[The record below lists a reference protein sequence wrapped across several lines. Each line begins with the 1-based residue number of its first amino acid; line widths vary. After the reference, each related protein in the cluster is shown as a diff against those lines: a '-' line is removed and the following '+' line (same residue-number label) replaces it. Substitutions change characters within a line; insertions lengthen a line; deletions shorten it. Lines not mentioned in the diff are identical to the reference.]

1 MKLDQ
6 PVSLWNFRAQREER
20 NESEGSSSIGE
31 EEEKGGRKKIPSS
44 LIIIEA
50 GNGGSA
56 QAPSDRSET
65 SMLFW
70 VILSH
75 NRGGTDY
82 LPLMGV
88 KGVLYVINV
97 VLNGIEWY

>member
-1 MKLDQ
+1 MSK
-6 PVSLWNFRAQREER
+6 
-20 NESEGSSSIGE
+20 G
-31 EEEKGGRKKIPSS
+31 EEEKGGERRYSPS

-56 QAPSDRSET
+56 QGPSDRSET

-82 LPLMGV
+82 PSLIGV
-88 KGVLYVINV
+88 KGVIYVLNLV
-97 VLNGIEWY
+97 WVVSYMVLNGIDLVIYTMGR